1 MTGLISSLFNYV
13 VSLMML
19 ENSKSFVPPAWT
31 VFLMLTEVLYSFVAR
46 KGESYGYRDGRE
58 AYKCVLGQMHH
69 WHPWQQVQLRGIDLS
84 YQLRPAVY
92 GHEPHHHETVSV
104 HAITYLP
111 IKVNSSLGV
120 SDAQMWH
127 FFFCLV

>member
-1 MTGLISSLFNYV
+1 
-13 VSLMML
+13 
-19 ENSKSFVPPAWT
+19 
-31 VFLMLTEVLYSFVAR
+31 MLTAVLYFCVAR

-69 WHPWQQVQLRGIDLS
+69 WHPWQQVQLWGIDLS

-104 HAITYLP
+104 PAITYLP
-111 IKVNSSLGV
+111 VSKFISRSLMHKCGTFSSVWFNDLGG
-120 SDAQMWH
+120 MLL
-127 FFFCLV
+127 CI